1 MATVLTN
8 DANYTAIADAIRAKG
23 GEGTFTPAQMA
34 TAIANLP
41 SGGAN
46 KVLTSAIITGTSSK
60 IDISNYVED
69 DNFILLLGMKS
80 GLNNTVYN
88 NWIIT
93 PPTISWSTS
102 SQGITYTDH
111 AGIILANNPR
121 ASKLTTP
128 SSGLT
133 KFYHS
138 GVDTGKGYFAFGTYF
153 SRDVDYSNGIFTIT
167 WANKEFATSSI
178 LIYLAEATI

>member
-60 IDISNYVED
+60 IDISNYTTD
-69 DNFILLLGMKS
+69 NNFILFFGLSNGAYYIRYIFTPNIPWKNSSITEYGGPLLY
-80 GLNNTVYN
+80 NTN
-88 NWIIT
+88 R
-93 PPTISWSTS
+93 
-102 SQGITYTDH
+102 G
-111 AGIILANNPR
+111 AGIEI
-121 ASKLTTP
+121 P
-128 SSGLT
+128 SSGFT
-133 KFYHS
+133 KIYGS
-138 GVDTGKGYFAFGTYF
+138 GSSDKNSLAIGGYLYR
-153 SRDVDYSNGIFTIT
+153 SYLSYSNGIITIK
-167 WANKEFATSSI
+167 NPRSNFATSSI

>member
-8 DANYTAIADAIRAKG
+8 DANYTAIANAIRAKG

-69 DNFILLLGMKS
+69 DNFILFFGYSTDKTNYYRTM
-80 GLNNTVYN
+80 YA
-88 NWIIT
+88 
-93 PPTISWSTS
+93 PTIPWSFSGQTGYASILLAKTS
-102 SQGITYTDH
+102 SGFSYSYISKTGFLNFYSSSS
-111 AGIILANNPR
+111 GAND
-121 ASKLTTP
+121 AFSVKETTP
-128 SSGLT
+128 WLS
-133 KFYHS
+133 
-138 GVDTGKGYFAFGTYF
+138 
-153 SRDVDYSNGIFTIT
+153 YSNGIFTIT
-167 WANKEFATSSI
+167 NTTRYDFATSSI

>member
-1 MATVLTN
+1 MAIVLTN

-69 DNFILLLGMKS
+69 DNFILFFGYSSDKDRYYRTM
-80 GLNNTVYN
+80 YA
-88 NWIIT
+88 
-93 PPTISWSTS
+93 PTIPWSFSGQTGCASILLCKTVSGFSYSYISKTGFLNFYS
-102 SQGITYTDH
+102 SSSG
-111 AGIILANNPR
+111 AND
-121 ASKLTTP
+121 AFSVKETTP
-128 SSGLT
+128 WLS
-133 KFYHS
+133 
-138 GVDTGKGYFAFGTYF
+138 
-153 SRDVDYSNGIFTIT
+153 YSNGIFTIT
-167 WANKEFATSSI
+167 NTGYDFATSS
-178 LIYLAEATI
+178 LLLYLAEATI

>member
-8 DANYTAIADAIRAKG
+8 DANYTAIANAIRAKG

-60 IDISNYVED
+60 IDISNYTTD
-69 DNFILLLGMKS
+69 NNFILFFGLSNGSYYIRYIFTPCIPWKNSSITEYGGPLIYNTNRGS
-80 GLNNTVYN
+80 GIV
-88 NWIIT
+88 I
-93 PPTISWSTS
+93 
-102 SQGITYTDH
+102 
-111 AGIILANNPR
+111 
-121 ASKLTTP
+121 P
-128 SSGLT
+128 SSGFT
-133 KFYHS
+133 KIY
-138 GVDTGKGYFAFGTYF
+138 GVSNSDKNSLAMGDFLY
-153 SRDVDYSNGIFTIT
+153 RDYLSYSNGIIT
-167 WANKEFATSSI
+167 AKDSRYPFATSSI

>member
-8 DANYTAIADAIRAKG
+8 DANYNVIADAIRAKRV
-23 GEGTFTPAQMA
+23 EGTITPAQMA

-69 DNFILLLGMKS
+69 DNFILFFGIDYASFDTNYVLSIYTPSIPGEINSSTTEYGGFILYKDGISNMMKLS
-80 GLNNTVYN
+80 
-88 NWIIT
+88 
-93 PPTISWSTS
+93 
-102 SQGITYTDH
+102 
-111 AGIILANNPR
+111 
-121 ASKLTTP
+121 

-133 KFYHS
+133 QLYTNIS
-138 GVDTGKGYFAFGTYF
+138 PGSNALASVQYM
-153 SRDVDYSNGIFTIT
+153 SRDYLTYSNGIFT
-167 WANKEFATSSI
+167 AKDSSHPFATSSI

>member
-23 GEGTFTPAQMA
+23 GEGTFTPPQMA
-34 TAIANLP
+34 TAIANLS

-60 IDISNYVED
+60 IDISNYTTD
-69 DNFILLLGMKS
+69 NNFILFFGIKYSSTNIYATAMY
-80 GLNNTVYN
+80 T
-88 NWIIT
+88 
-93 PPTISWSTS
+93 PTIPFKIDSSTTEY
-102 SQGITYTDH
+102 G
-111 AGIILANNPR
+111 GFLAYRNQTSNFIML
-121 ASKLTTP
+121 S

-133 KFYHS
+133 QLYTNTTPGKNALAIAKFMY
-138 GVDTGKGYFAFGTYF
+138 
-153 SRDVDYSNGIFTIT
+153 RDYLTYSNGIIT
-167 WANKEFATSSI
+167 AKDSRYPFATSSI

>member
-46 KVLTSAIITGTSSK
+46 KVLTSAIITGTSST

-80 GLNNTVYN
+80 GVYSTVYYS
-88 NWIIT
+88 WIIT

-111 AGIILANNPR
+111 AGILLANDPR
-121 ASKLTTP
+121 NSQVTVP

-133 KFYHS
+133 KFYS
-138 GVDTGKGYFAFGTYF
+138 NGAPANGYFAFGNYF
-153 SRDVDYSNGIFTIT
+153 SRSVDYSNGIFTIK
-167 WANKEFATSSI
+167 NPNNEFATSSI

>member
-46 KVLTSAIITGTSSK
+46 KVLTSAIITGTSST

-69 DNFILLLGMKS
+69 DNFILFF
-80 GLNNTVYN
+80 
-88 NWIIT
+88 
-93 PPTISWSTS
+93 
-102 SQGITYTDH
+102 GIDY
-111 AGIILANNPR
+111 
-121 ASKLTTP
+121 ASFDTNYVLSIYTP
-128 SSGLT
+128 SIPGEMNSSTIEYGGFIL
-133 KFYHS
+133 
-138 GVDTGKGYFAFGTYF
+138 
-153 SRDVDYSNGIFTIT
+153 SRDKYLNMIELSSLGLLQLYTNTGMHGLASIDYMSRSYLTYSNGIIT
-167 WANKEFATSSI
+167 AKDSSHPFATSSI
-178 LIYLAEATI
+178 LIYLAEATT

>member
-69 DNFILLLGMKS
+69 DNFILFFGLSNGAYYIRYIFTPSIPWKNSSITEYGGPLLYNTNRGS
-80 GLNNTVYN
+80 G
-88 NWIIT
+88 IEI
-93 PPTISWSTS
+93 
-102 SQGITYTDH
+102 
-111 AGIILANNPR
+111 
-121 ASKLTTP
+121 P
-128 SSGLT
+128 SSGFT
-133 KFYHS
+133 KIY
-138 GVDTGKGYFAFGTYF
+138 GVSNSDKNSLAIGDFLY
-153 SRDVDYSNGIFTIT
+153 RDYLSYSNGIIT
-167 WANKEFATSSI
+167 AKDSRHPFATSSI
-178 LIYLAEATI
+178 LIYLAEATT

>member
-41 SGGAN
+41 SGGASN

-69 DNFILLLGMKS
+69 DNFILFFGLKGSSNYTRYIFTPSIPWKS
-80 GLNNTVYN
+80 GSITEYGGQLLYNTN
-88 NWIIT
+88 AG
-93 PPTISWSTS
+93 S
-102 SQGITYTDH
+102 
-111 AGIILANNPR
+111 GIII
-121 ASKLTTP
+121 P
-128 SSGLT
+128 SSGFT
-133 KFYHS
+133 KIYGMSNTDKNSLAIGDFLY
-138 GVDTGKGYFAFGTYF
+138 
-153 SRDVDYSNGIFTIT
+153 RDYLSYSNGIIT
-167 WANKEFATSSI
+167 VKNSKYDFATSSI
-178 LIYLAEATI
+178 LIYLAEATT

>member
-60 IDISNYVED
+60 IDISNYTTD
-69 DNFILLLGMKS
+69 NNFILFFGLSNGTYYTRYIFTPSIPWKNSSITEYGGQLLY
-80 GLNNTVYN
+80 NTN
-88 NWIIT
+88 R
-93 PPTISWSTS
+93 
-102 SQGITYTDH
+102 G
-111 AGIILANNPR
+111 AGIEI
-121 ASKLTTP
+121 P
-128 SSGLT
+128 SSGFT
-133 KFYHS
+133 KIYGISSSDKNSLAIGNFLY
-138 GVDTGKGYFAFGTYF
+138 
-153 SRDVDYSNGIFTIT
+153 RDYLSYSNGIIT
-167 WANKEFATSSI
+167 AKDSRYPFATSSI
-178 LIYLAEATI
+178 LIYLAEATT

>member
-23 GEGTFTPAQMA
+23 GEGTFTPPQMA

-41 SGGAN
+41 GGGAN

-69 DNFILLLGMKS
+69 DNFILFFGYSTDKTDYYRTM
-80 GLNNTVYN
+80 YA
-88 NWIIT
+88 
-93 PPTISWSTS
+93 PTIPWSKN
-102 SQGITYTDH
+102 GITGC
-111 AGIILANNPR
+111 ASILLCKSR
-121 ASKLTTP
+121 SGYSYSYISKTGFLELYSYKYGSDNAFSDKEATP
-128 SSGLT
+128 WLS
-133 KFYHS
+133 
-138 GVDTGKGYFAFGTYF
+138 
-153 SRDVDYSNGIFTIT
+153 YSNGIFTIT
-167 WANKEFATSSI
+167 NTTRYDFATSSL

>member
-41 SGGAN
+41 SGGASN

-60 IDISNYVED
+60 IDISNYTTD
-69 DNFILLLGMKS
+69 NNFILLFGLCEDSYYGEVYTRYILTPSIPWIESYGTDYGGKLIYNTNS
-80 GLNNTVYN
+80 G
-88 NWIIT
+88 
-93 PPTISWSTS
+93 
-102 SQGITYTDH
+102 
-111 AGIILANNPR
+111 AGIEI
-121 ASKLTTP
+121 P
-128 SSGLT
+128 SSGFT
-133 KFYHS
+133 KIYGSSSSDKNSLAIGDYFY
-138 GVDTGKGYFAFGTYF
+138 
-153 SRDVDYSNGIFTIT
+153 RDYLSYSNGIITIK
-167 WANKEFATSSI
+167 NPRSDFATSSI

>member
-60 IDISNYVED
+60 IDISNYTTD
-69 DNFILLLGMKS
+69 NNFILFFGLSSGSYYTRYIFTPSMPWTTSYATEYGGQLLY
-80 GLNNTVYN
+80 NTN
-88 NWIIT
+88 R
-93 PPTISWSTS
+93 
-102 SQGITYTDH
+102 G
-111 AGIILANNPR
+111 AGIEI
-121 ASKLTTP
+121 P
-128 SSGLT
+128 SSGFT
-133 KFYHS
+133 KIY
-138 GVDTGKGYFAFGTYF
+138 GVSNSDKNSLAIGDFLY
-153 SRDVDYSNGIFTIT
+153 RDYLSYSNGIIT
-167 WANKEFATSSI
+167 AKDSRHPFATSSI